1 MTETPPPDRPDQDAP
16 APGLSPARPALSE
29 RDARRAAALRE
40 NLRRRK
46 AQSRGRAEPPSPAEN
61 APPPPALQD

>member
-1 MTETPPPDRPDQDAP
+1 MTDTLPPDRDTPDAQDRAP
-16 APGLSPARPALSE
+16 SPARPALSE

-46 AQSRGRAEPPSPAEN
+46 AQSRGRAETPSPAET